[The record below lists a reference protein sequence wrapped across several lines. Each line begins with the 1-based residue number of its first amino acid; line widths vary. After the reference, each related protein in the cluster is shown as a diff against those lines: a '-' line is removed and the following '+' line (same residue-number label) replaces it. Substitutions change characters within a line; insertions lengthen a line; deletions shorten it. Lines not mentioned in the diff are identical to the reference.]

1 MTKKKTD
8 LLPVYLAVGDD
19 RLMRDTVVD
28 RIRARVAE
36 LGDLDFNSET
46 LEGGSVTG
54 VEIVDAAN
62 TFPFASEKRLV
73 IVRDAEKLSK
83 DDQAIVAEYLASP
96 SETSVLMLLAE
107 KLARNTKLF
116 SAVLAVGPKAVIDTG
131 QRSKRDLPATVVS
144 MALGKGLVLSPSDA
158 SYLIERAGRSTVK
171 LDSELDK
178 IVAFVGDRNRIDR
191 SDIDAVVVPAR
202 DVAPWELP
210 DAVSA
215 RDLATLVELVGDL
228 FDDGRSPIELLG
240 SSIRRIR
247 DLLSIKALRDRGE
260 GPSAIA
266 AALGQPEW
274 KLRSLIQWAEAYES
288 EELRAALIGAAQADA
303 DMKSGADPAAT
314 LELWLYSL
322 VAGADGRRRAG

>member
-1 MTKKKTD
+1 MAEKKTD

-73 IVRDAEKLSK
+73 IVRDVEKLSK

-116 SAVLAVGPKAVIDTG
+116 SAVLAVGPKAIIDTG

-144 MALGKGLVLSPSDA
+144 MALGKGLVLSPGDA

-178 IVAFVGDRNRIDR
+178 VVAFVGDRNRVER
-191 SDIDAVVVPAR
+191 SDIDEVVVPAR

-215 RDLATLVELVGDL
+215 RDLATVVELVGDL
-228 FDDGRSPIELLG
+228 LDDGRSPIELLG
-240 SSIRRIR
+240 SSVRRIR

-260 GPSAIA
+260 GSSAIA

-274 KLRSLIQWAEAYES
+274 KLRSLVQWSEAYES